1 MSSTEGRCQLPAPF
15 RTYSSGKTVGLSA
28 CLFIW
33 LLGTSALSLVCVA
46 DTLFQLQLPGAVLH
60 VIFVVSP
67 GMTFL
72 SSILAP
78 IRFHLRV
85 LFFLI
90 SIMLIFSQFVLLFFL
105 ALATSGLDGVQ

>member
-1 MSSTEGRCQLPAPF
+1 MSSTEGPYQSPAPF
-15 RTYSSGKTVGLSA
+15 RTFSSGKTVGLTA
-28 CLFIW
+28 CLLVW
-33 LLGTSALSLVCVA
+33 LFGTCALSLVCVA
-46 DTLFQLQLPGAVLH
+46 DVLFQLQLPGAVLS

-85 LFFLI
+85 LSFLI
-90 SIMLIFSQFVLLFFL
+90 SIMLMVAQFVLLFFL
-105 ALATSGLDGVQ
+105 ALATSGLDGV